1 MPSYAL
7 ICVNYNAYRHLTDFM
22 KSIEIATRH
31 SGFQV
36 DVYVVDNSTERD
48 ELAGFQEYL
57 VTSGLNAT
65 VLPSDNVGYFPAA
78 EMALKELV
86 GNKRDY
92 DFVSVSNVDLRLDP
106 AFFSALENLPVE
118 ANTGVLAPCII
129 SDKRKSNL
137 NPKIVNRPSRASLK
151 KTAAIFRHP
160 WLFIA
165 YQAMSTTKSI
175 VWNSRKPDVPE
186 FMYAPHG
193 SFIVFTRRY
202 FELGGN
208 FGYPRF
214 LFGEEIFVAESCRHM
229 HLKIR
234 LAPELKV
241 HDIDHGSTSLQSAR
255 FISGEHTKSLRYLL
269 KTYFSED

>member
-1 MPSYAL
+1 MLRYAL
-7 ICVNYNAYRHLTDFM
+7 ICVNYNAYPHLTDFM
-22 KSIEIATRH
+22 KSVEAAAKR
-31 SGFQV
+31 SGFQI
-36 DVYVVDNSTERD
+36 DIYVVDNSTERIGLSEFQD
-48 ELAGFQEYL
+48 YLA
-57 VTSGLNAT
+57 TSGLSAT

-78 EMALKELV
+78 EMALRELAK
-86 GNKRDY
+86 NKRDY
-92 DFVSVSNVDLRLDP
+92 DYVSVSNVDLRLDP
-106 AFFSALENLPVE
+106 AFFSTLESMPVD
-118 ANTGVLAPCII
+118 TRMGVLAPSII

-137 NPKIVNRPSRASLK
+137 NPKIVNRPSRASLM
-151 KTAAIFRHP
+151 KTAAIFQYP

-165 YQAMSTTKSI
+165 YQALSNIKSI
-175 VWNSRKPDVPE
+175 VWNSRKSDVPE

-202 FELGGN
+202 LELGGN
-208 FGYPRF
+208 FSYPRF
-214 LFGEEIFVAESCRHM
+214 LFGEEIFVAESCRRL